1 MSDKGRKVVY
11 GPADLKDLD
20 YARMLGNPGEYPY
33 TRGIYPEMYRKKKW
47 TVRLFCGHGT
57 PSDTNGLFKMFLAE
71 NATGLST
78 AFDLPTLMG
87 RDSDEPICR
96 SSVCWDGVA
105 IDTLRDMENL
115 FDGIPIDKI
124 TISMTSSGPAAV
136 ILAMYIAV
144 AKKRNIPLEK
154 LGGTIQTD
162 ILKEFIAQKEW
173 LFPVEPSMRLVID
186 MIEFTALNIP
196 KWNPISISGYHIRE
210 AGATAKQELAFT
222 LANGVAYVREAINR
236 GLNVD
241 DFAPQLSFFFD
252 IHNNFFEE
260 IAKLR
265 AARRLWAHIM
275 RGWFGAQNPKSQWC
289 RMHVQTAGCSLT
301 RQEPLNNI
309 ARVAIQALAG
319 ALGGAQS
326 MHTNSYDEV
335 FLTPTEKAA
344 RVAVRTQQIIQLETG
359 ICDVADPL
367 GGAYFVEA
375 LTDEFFEECMT
386 EIEKIERMGGMAE
399 AVKLGYPQR
408 AIQEV
413 STDHDQDIDA
423 GKIPVVGHNIHVPEK
438 IEEPEGIE
446 EELALRQRARE
457 EQFARLAAF
466 KHERLISGKI
476 FDTDAALDEVR
487 RMARTNQNIMPFLI
501 NAVEKGATL
510 GEVVSALKDVWGV
523 YKDEAVFIPRK
534 NYEDR
539 REVVEKFRLKNHLRI
554 LVAKNDLDGH
564 DRPIFI
570 LASFLRDLGAEVIYP
585 GLHLSCE
592 ELAKIA
598 SQEDIDVLCVST
610 HTGDVLNY
618 FERLVSELRLAGL
631 DGVKIIGGGIIR
643 ESEEKQLKALGV
655 SAFFPSE
662 KGVLEKAAKFLKELA
677 DGTG

>member
-1 MSDKGRKVVY
+1 MPDKGRKVVY
-11 GPADLKDLD
+11 GPADLKDFD

-275 RGWFGAQNPKSQWC
+275 RGWFGAQNPK
-289 RMHVQTAGCSLT
+289 
-301 RQEPLNNI
+301 
-309 ARVAIQALAG
+309 
-319 ALGGAQS
+319 
-326 MHTNSYDEV
+326 
-335 FLTPTEKAA
+335 
-344 RVAVRTQQIIQLETG
+344 
-359 ICDVADPL
+359 
-367 GGAYFVEA
+367 
-375 LTDEFFEECMT
+375 
-386 EIEKIERMGGMAE
+386 
-399 AVKLGYPQR
+399 
-408 AIQEV
+408 
-413 STDHDQDIDA
+413 
-423 GKIPVVGHNIHVPEK
+423 
-438 IEEPEGIE
+438 
-446 EELALRQRARE
+446 
-457 EQFARLAAF
+457 
-466 KHERLISGKI
+466 
-476 FDTDAALDEVR
+476 
-487 RMARTNQNIMPFLI
+487 
-501 NAVEKGATL
+501 
-510 GEVVSALKDVWGV
+510 
-523 YKDEAVFIPRK
+523 
-534 NYEDR
+534 
-539 REVVEKFRLKNHLRI
+539 
-554 LVAKNDLDGH
+554 
-564 DRPIFI
+564 
-570 LASFLRDLGAEVIYP
+570 
-585 GLHLSCE
+585 
-592 ELAKIA
+592 
-598 SQEDIDVLCVST
+598 
-610 HTGDVLNY
+610 
-618 FERLVSELRLAGL
+618 
-631 DGVKIIGGGIIR
+631 
-643 ESEEKQLKALGV
+643 
-655 SAFFPSE
+655 
-662 KGVLEKAAKFLKELA
+662 
-677 DGTG
+677 

>member
-1 MSDKGRKVVY
+1 MIKKFYTTD
-11 GPADLKDLD
+11 DLKDRD
-20 YARMLGNPGEYPY
+20 YSRDLGDPGHYPY
-33 TRGIYPEMYRKKKW
+33 TRGIHKNMYRGKLW
-47 TVRLFCGHGT
+47 TMRQFAGFGS
-57 PSDTNGLFKMFLAE
+57 PEETNKRFKFLLE
-71 NATGLST
+71 KGQTGLST
-78 AFDLPTLMG
+78 AFDVPTLMG
-87 RDSDEPICR
+87 YDSDMPKAAGEIGKC
-96 SSVCWDGVA
+96 GVA
-105 IDTLRDMENL
+105 IDSLEDMEIL
-115 FDGIPIDKI
+115 FSGIPVDQV
-124 TISMTSSGPAAV
+124 TVSMTVNGPACV
-136 ILAMYIAV
+136 LLAMYFGMAE
-144 AKKRNIPLEK
+144 KRGFSLAQ
-154 LGGTIQTD
+154 LGGTIQND
-162 ILKEFIAQKEW
+162 PLKEFIAQNCYC
-173 LFPVEPSMRLVID
+173 FPPDPSVRIVVD
-186 MIEFTALNIP
+186 MIEFCRDQVP
-196 KWNPISISGYHIRE
+196 KWNPVSVSGYHIRE
-210 AGATAKQELAFT
+210 AGATAAQELAFT
-222 LANGVAYVREAINR
+222 LADGIAYTQACVDR
-236 GLNVD
+236 GMDVD
-241 DFAPQLSFFFD
+241 SFAPRLSFFFD
-252 IHNNFFEE
+252 VHNDFFEE

-289 RMHVQTAGCSLT
+289 RMHVQTAGVSAT
-301 RQEPLNNI
+301 AQQPLNNI

-510 GEVVSALKDVWGV
+510 GEVVSALKDGWGV